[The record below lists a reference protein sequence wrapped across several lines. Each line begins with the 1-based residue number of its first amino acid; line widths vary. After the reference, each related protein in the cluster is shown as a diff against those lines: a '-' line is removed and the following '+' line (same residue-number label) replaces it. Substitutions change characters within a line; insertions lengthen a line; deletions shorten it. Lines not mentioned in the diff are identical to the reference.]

1 MQQPADAKE
10 SPVTALYAVFGNP
23 IKHSRSPQLHQ
34 AFAKQLGE
42 SLRYETRQP
51 PVDDFAGS
59 FHAFVAQ
66 EHGLGGNVT
75 VPFKEDAMQL
85 ADVVSER
92 ARQAGAVNTLVVGK
106 DGRLYGDNTDGIGL
120 VRDLDR
126 QGISL
131 EGKRVLVLGAGGAVR
146 GILGP
151 FLSRQPATLMIAN
164 RTAAKAQALA
174 ELFAEQGNVSGGGY
188 EDVTGQ
194 WDVVLNGTSAS
205 LSGALPPLPADCLA
219 NGAVAYDMVY
229 GAEPTPFMAWA
240 REHGATISDGLGM
253 LVEQAAEAYLLWRNK
268 RPDTAPI
275 HAELRAALTF

>member
-1 MQQPADAKE
+1 M
-10 SPVTALYAVFGNP
+10 TALYAVFGNP

-34 AFAKQLGE
+34 AFARQLGE

-51 PVDDFAGS
+51 PVDDFAGG
-59 FHAFVAQ
+59 FRAFVEQ
-66 EHGLGGNVT
+66 EQGLGGNVT
-75 VPFKEDAMQL
+75 VPFKEDALRL

-92 ARQAGAVNTLVVGK
+92 ARQAGAVNTLIVGK

-151 FLSRQPATLMIAN
+151 FLARHPAALMIAN

-188 EDVTGQ
+188 DDVTGQ

-219 NGAVAYDMVY
+219 DGAVAYDMVY
-229 GAEPTPFMAWA
+229 GAEPTPFMTWA
-240 REHGATISDGLGM
+240 SEHGATAVDGLGM

-268 RPDTAPI
+268 RPDTATI
-275 HAELRAALTF
+275 HAEMRASLTS

>member
-1 MQQPADAKE
+1 M
-10 SPVTALYAVFGNP
+10 TALYAVFGNP
-23 IKHSRSPQLHQ
+23 IKHTRSPQLHH
-34 AFAKQLGE
+34 AFARQLGE

-51 PVDDFAGS
+51 PLDDFAGG
-59 FHAFVAQ
+59 FQTFVAQ
-66 EHGLGGNVT
+66 EQGLGGNVT
-75 VPFKEDAMQL
+75 VPFKEDALRL
-85 ADVVSER
+85 ADVVSDR

-131 EGKRVLVLGAGGAVR
+131 TGKRVLVLGAGGAVR

-151 FLSRQPATLMIAN
+151 FLSRQPAALMIAN

-174 ELFAEQGNVSGGGY
+174 ELFADQGPVSGGGY
-188 EDVTGQ
+188 DDVEGQ
-194 WDVVLNGTSAS
+194 WDIVLNGTSAS
-205 LSGALPPLPADCLA
+205 LSGALPPLPTGCLA
-219 NGAVAYDMVY
+219 EGAVAYDMVY

-240 REHGATISDGLGM
+240 SQQGARTSDGLGM

-275 HAELRAALTF
+275 HAEMRASLTP